1 MTNNTNKD
9 RKGILTITLNPALDM
24 TGNLE
29 NLKPGAVNLVQDST
43 LHPAGKGVNVA
54 KVLSDL
60 GSAVAVTGFLGDSND
75 QSFIELF
82 ESLNAADHFVRVPGS
97 TRINVKLVES
107 CGDVTDL
114 NFPGVTVSAEKQQA
128 FETKLLELAADYD
141 LIVIAGSLPV
151 GITPKDLSRCVAML
165 GEQGKQVI
173 VDTSRAA
180 FQEVLSAS
188 PWLVKPN
195 EDELSEW
202 AGRELKTEQELRE
215 VGEQLAAS
223 GVTHVVISRG
233 ADGVLWLNDGQWL
246 KSQPPRMKV
255 VSTVGAGDTLVAGLC
270 YGLNQGFDKS
280 KTLAFATA
288 LSALAVTQ
296 TGVGATDHQ
305 QIQNIVEQVQVSD
318 VTVMEASTAA

>member
-1 MTNNTNKD
+1 MTHNETRD

-24 TGNLE
+24 TGTLDS
-29 NLKPGAVNLVQDST
+29 LQPGTVNLVQSGT

-60 GSAVAVTGFLGDSND
+60 GCDVAVTGFLGDNND
-75 QSFIELF
+75 QSFVELF
-82 ESLNAADHFVRVPGS
+82 QSLKAIDHFVRVPGA
-97 TRINVKLVES
+97 TRINVKLVEDS
-107 CGDVTDL
+107 GDVTDL
-114 NFPGVTVSAEKQQA
+114 NFPGVTVFEDKRQA
-128 FETKLLELAADYD
+128 FETKLLELAADYHW
-141 LIVIAGSLPV
+141 IVIAGSLPG
-151 GITPKDLSRCVAML
+151 GITPQDLCRSVTML
-165 GEQGKQVI
+165 REQGKHVI

-180 FQEVLSAS
+180 FQEVLSAK

-202 AGRELKTEQELRE
+202 AGRELKTEAELRE
-215 VGEQLAAS
+215 VGEQIAAT

-270 YGLNQGFDKS
+270 YGLSQGFDKP

-296 TGVGATDHQ
+296 TGVGATDQ
-305 QIQNIVEQVQVSD
+305 AEIDSVVKQVQIGD
-318 VTVMEASTAA
+318 VTVIESPTAA